1 MRRTPRSLLSA
12 SAVALLLVAASC
24 GSDDG
29 SEPAAAADPAPTETA
44 AQTETAPSAGGVRV
58 VPAEEAAELL
68 AADPAPAVIDVRTPE
83 EFAEGHLDGAVL
95 IDVNSPDFEARI
107 AELDRDQP
115 YVLYCRSGNR
125 SATARAVMADLGFTD
140 VADVEGGIAAWV
152 AAGLPVVTS

>member
-1 MRRTPRSLLSA
+1 MRRTPRSLLA
-12 SAVALLLVAASC
+12 AAAVGLLLVAASC

-29 SEPAAAADPAPTETA
+29 AEPAAAAEAGAQTA
-44 AQTETAPSAGGVRV
+44 APSERGVRV

-68 AADPAPAVIDVRTPE
+68 TADPAPAVIDVRTPE

-95 IDVNSPDFEARI
+95 IDINSPDFEQRI

-125 SATARAVMADLGFTD
+125 SAAARAVMADLGFTD
-140 VADVEGGIAAWV
+140 VADVEGGIAAWI
-152 AAGLPVVTS
+152 AAGLPVVTR